1 MLDKEPML
9 SVVGLEKTY
18 QAKNK
23 PPIRAVNNIS
33 FQVKKGTIVGILGP
47 NGAGKTTTIKML
59 CGLILP
65 DAGAITIN
73 GHDLAV
79 ERSSALRSVSAVLDG
94 NRNIYWRL
102 TVRENLAFFAALKQR
117 KTAQISEDIEYYLEF
132 FNLKEKR
139 NEEARKLSRGMQQK
153 LAIAVAMIA
162 ESDILLLDEPT
173 LGLDVTSTHE
183 IRELLRTLVDEKHKT
198 VLLSTHDMHL
208 VENVCDE
215 VIIINQG
222 RVVVQDSVSNLKGIF
237 QTKPYRILIEGTLSD
252 SQILELSHIPNLSV
266 EVLDT
271 GSTLLTAL
279 LEEKSELYPIL
290 NILEQ
295 EESPVESIEK
305 VTPNFEEIFLAIL
318 QKGA

>member
-1 MLDKEPML
+1 MLDKELML

-102 TVRENLAFFAALKQR
+102 TVRENLAFFAVLKQR
-117 KTAQISEDIEYYLEF
+117 KT
-132 FNLKEKR
+132 
-139 NEEARKLSRGMQQK
+139 
-153 LAIAVAMIA
+153 
-162 ESDILLLDEPT
+162 P
-173 LGLDVTSTHE
+173 
-183 IRELLRTLVDEKHKT
+183 RTLSITSSFSISRKNETKRPANY
-198 VLLSTHDMHL
+198 LA
-208 VENVCDE
+208 VC
-215 VIIINQG
+215 N
-222 RVVVQDSVSNLKGIF
+222 
-237 QTKPYRILIEGTLSD
+237 
-252 SQILELSHIPNLSV
+252 
-266 EVLDT
+266 
-271 GSTLLTAL
+271 
-279 LEEKSELYPIL
+279 KSLP
-290 NILEQ
+290 
-295 EESPVESIEK
+295 SP
-305 VTPNFEEIFLAIL
+305 
-318 QKGA
+318 